1 MNVYDSDKMLDILGE
16 NGYSAINN
24 PDDADLVILN
34 TCHIREKAGEKVY
47 SDLGRIR
54 KIKANKNLAGKE
66 MFVVVAGCV
75 AQAEGKEI
83 IKRAPFVDVVV
94 GPQTYHKLPQLL
106 ESVKKSISSEIEISF
121 PTEEKFDF
129 LPQNS
134 VRNRELSSF
143 LTVQEGCDKF
153 CTFCVV
159 PYTRGSEYSRPVE
172 EIITEA
178 KLLVSGGAKEIVLL
192 GQNVNAYHGLT
203 HNGHEVGLDYVI
215 NSIADIEFL
224 DRIRFTTSH
233 PRDMSKN
240 LVKLFGSQKKLMPL
254 MHLPVQSGS
263 DKVLKQMNRGHTI
276 KDYKEIIYSLK
287 SVRPEIS
294 FSSDFIVGYPGE
306 TDLDFYDTIN
316 LIQEV
321 KFSQAFSFMYS
332 PRPGT
337 PASMI
342 NDQVEEKVKKK
353 RLHELQK
360 ILSEERLKFNAS
372 FVGKKLNILLEKV
385 TSVED
390 EFIGKSEYLQ
400 PVKVKCDQRL
410 LGQTFN
416 VFVESIDSNCL
427 NARSLN

>member
-1 MNVYDSDKMLDILGE
+1 MNVYDSDKMFDILSE
-16 NGYSAINN
+16 NGYSSINN
-24 PDDADLVILN
+24 PEDADLVILN

-54 KIKANKNLAGKE
+54 KIKTNKNLRGKE
-66 MFVVVAGCV
+66 MFIVVAGCV
-75 AQAEGKEI
+75 AQAEGEEI
-83 IKRAPFVDVVV
+83 IKRAPFVDIVV

-106 ESVKKSISSEIEISF
+106 KSVKKSIAPEIEISF

-129 LPQNS
+129 LPKNNTH
-134 VRNRELSSF
+134 NRELSSF

-159 PYTRGSEYSRPVE
+159 PYTRGSEYSRPVRD
-172 EIITEA
+172 IVAEA

-192 GQNVNAYHGLT
+192 GQNVNAYHGLAN
-203 HNGHEVGLDYVI
+203 NGSEVGLDYVI
-215 NSIADIEFL
+215 NCIADIEEL

-233 PRDMSKN
+233 PRDMNKN
-240 LVKLFGSQKKLMPL
+240 LIKIFGSQKKLMPL

-263 DKVLKQMNRGHTI
+263 DKILKHMNRGHTI

-287 SVRPEIS
+287 MVRPEIS

-306 TDLDFYDTIN
+306 TDSDFDDTIN
-316 LIQEV
+316 LIQEI

-337 PASMI
+337 PASI
-342 NDQVEEKVKKK
+342 NNDQIAEKIKKN
-353 RLHELQK
+353 RLQELQK
-360 ILSEERLKFNAS
+360 ILNEERLNFNAS
-372 FVGKKLNILLEKV
+372 FIGKKLNILLEKV
-385 TSVED
+385 TDSKS

-400 PVKVKCDQRL
+400 PVKVKCNQNL